1 MSLVELFSLFLL
13 SVPIRSV
20 YWKEIKIHGSTILW
34 LMVNIW
40 PIDLFGL
47 AGLGFTM

>member
-1 MSLVELFSLFLL
+1 M
-13 SVPIRSV
+13 
-20 YWKEIKIHGSTILW
+20 YWKEIKIHGTTILW

-47 AGLGFTM
+47 AGLGLHYVDTPGSLIASVALSGAG